1 MARLPEAVV
10 ALRRFADGRFDGA
23 SGDGT
28 DDETGVFRPDRP
40 ARFSGNRQPRRRA
53 RIVTALRQLARTGPS
68 MRRMVEDRIAVY
80 GAAAESL
87 PQQVAEELRWQ
98 LEYLDPVG

>member
-1 MARLPEAVV
+1 MSGSTPRSRCCVTPVRPEMEQTMRQA
-10 ALRRFADGRFDGA
+10 FFDRI
-23 SGDGT
+23 DQL
-28 DDETGVFRPDRP
+28 VFREIDSSAVLR
-40 ARFSGNRQPRRRA
+40 G
-53 RIVTALRQLARTGPS
+53 IVTALRQLARTGLS

-98 LEYLDPVG
+98 LEYLDPAG